1 MFVVQVV
8 YACCL
13 KNKPRIEEDH
23 AGQHALQHACV
34 HTLTRRIQDKV
45 VHGDWRYPVVES
57 LQENHA
63 GVNRINKCPFD

>member
-1 MFVVQVV
+1 MLDSTRVTLPLM
-8 YACCL
+8 L
-13 KNKPRIEEDH
+13 KGNVLEEDH